1 MSSSRAF
8 ESASAIRAA
17 RASSS
22 LPCARIDS
30 RIAPRRSSSVRNW
43 ASSSA
48 PVASFRYRATN
59 GTVAPPSSRSTAAVT
74 WCSRTPSSSA
84 MRCWIEMVTSSILP
98 GPAPRPAR
106 WECGSRGVFL
116 AGECR
121 RNIRVNEAASPVAA
135 SFHVLTLLREPTY
148 GRRTVVLGPRPGQRR
163 LPGHPRRRQLF
174 GCGAV
179 AVPVHPHR
187 AAVHAQLIHGKLS
200 GGPPRLAAV
209 TAAIEVERLV
219 KLYHNV
225 HALDGLDLEVP
236 EGSVLGLLGPNGAGK
251 TTCVRILATLLRPD
265 SGRAAIRGIDVARHP
280 QEVRRIIGLS
290 GQYAAVDEYLTGYEN
305 LEMIGRLYHLGR
317 KESRARA
324 EELLE
329 RFDLTDA
336 ANRPTKTYSGG
347 MRRRL
352 DLAGALVARP
362 PVLFLDEPTTGLDP
376 HSRLGLWDIIGDRVR
391 QGVTLL
397 LTTQYME
404 EADQL
409 ADSVVVLDR
418 GVAIARGT
426 PDELK
431 RQIGGERLE
440 VVVVDRAD
448 LPAVASILKSVGTA
462 EPSVDQEA
470 HRVTVPVSGGVRAL
484 TEAVRQLDTTEVSL
498 ADIGVRRPTL
508 DDVFLQLTGHVAA
521 DENQETA

>member
-1 MSSSRAF
+1 M
-8 ESASAIRAA
+8 
-17 RASSS
+17 
-22 LPCARIDS
+22 
-30 RIAPRRSSSVRNW
+30 
-43 ASSSA
+43 
-48 PVASFRYRATN
+48 
-59 GTVAPPSSRSTAAVT
+59 
-74 WCSRTPSSSA
+74 
-84 MRCWIEMVTSSILP
+84 
-98 GPAPRPAR
+98 
-106 WECGSRGVFL
+106 
-116 AGECR
+116 
-121 RNIRVNEAASPVAA
+121 
-135 SFHVLTLLREPTY
+135 
-148 GRRTVVLGPRPGQRR
+148 
-163 LPGHPRRRQLF
+163 
-174 GCGAV
+174 
-179 AVPVHPHR
+179 
-187 AAVHAQLIHGKLS
+187 
-200 GGPPRLAAV
+200 

-521 DENQETA
+521 DENQEITA